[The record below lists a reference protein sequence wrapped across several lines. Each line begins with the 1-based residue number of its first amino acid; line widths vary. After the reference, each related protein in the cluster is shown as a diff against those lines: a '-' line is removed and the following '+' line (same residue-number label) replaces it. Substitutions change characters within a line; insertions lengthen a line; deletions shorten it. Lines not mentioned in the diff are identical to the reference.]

1 MTRRAL
7 ILFCTDTESGHLN
20 GPEYD
25 NENFKDFLTS
35 NLGGD
40 WLDSEILSIKNP
52 TSLQVSNAVTKFLNG
67 ADYTFIIFSGHGY
80 LNTDDNNRQYL
91 ELSNTDISIISLR
104 TKALRQTLI
113 IDACRGYHTPRQSI
127 IKGFSDTYE
136 NFEGTSSTRRI
147 FDNAVARAE
156 SGWTI
161 LYAARK
167 NQTAL
172 DTGGGGAYLLSLL
185 KIAEIWGGI
194 DKKNNILPLNIT
206 HNRAKEYLSDNFET
220 IQIPTMNAE
229 KRLVHF
235 PFAVK
240 YSLIHG

>member
-7 ILFCTDTESGHLN
+7 ILFCTDTESGHLD

-25 NENFKDFLTS
+25 NANYRDFLTS
-35 NLGGD
+35 NLGGGWYD
-40 WLDSEILSIKNP
+40 NEILSIKNP
-52 TSLQVSNAVTKFLNG
+52 TALKVHNAVTQFLKG

-80 LNTDDNNRQYL
+80 LNTADNNRQYL
-91 ELSNTDISIISLR
+91 ELLDKDISILGLR

-113 IDACRGYHTPRQSI
+113 IDACRGYHTPKQAI

-147 FDNAVARAE
+147 FETAIARAE

-161 LYAARK
+161 LFAASK
-167 NQTAL
+167 SQTAL

-185 KIAEIWGGI
+185 KFAEIWGDK
-194 DKKNNILPLNIT
+194 DKKNNILPLNVT
-206 HNRAKEYLSDNFET
+206 HKKAKEYLLRNFDT
-220 IQIPTMNAE
+220 IQVPAMNTE
-229 KRLVHF
+229 KRLTHF